1 MWEAQGPRHS
11 IAVAAVGSALVGDPR
26 ACAQARSVARVADF
40 EVDQQADGS
49 SRPALG
55 TGVEA
60 IGGAVEA
67 EKEWGQSSS

>member
-1 MWEAQGPRHS
+1 MWEAQAPLHL
-11 IAVAAVGSALVGDPR
+11 IAAVAVGLASAGDPR
-26 ACAQARSVARVADF
+26 ACAQARSVARVADS
-40 EVDQQADGS
+40 EVGQLVGGS

-67 EKEWGQSSS
+67 EKELDQSSS